1 MSMKEVVN
9 LIEKHVNER
18 KIDRHQGLN
27 VLLDFLVEMFD
38 RNHFEKNNFIDNCKI
53 QAKKEPCLYKVAMI
67 WMDRVATAMESG
79 GWIDF
84 FGEIYEEMYQSNR
97 KASTL
102 GQFFT
107 PPSVCDIM
115 SELSVPVYGRIN
127 DSACGSGRTLL
138 ASASASR
145 FSRSNVYFG
154 EDIDIVSVKMCAL
167 NLMIHGCRGFVLQH
181 DSIVEKEIFDFG
193 FRINDICYPIQ
204 TPFYSLT
211 KIKMTKK
218 DLKKNTDKQMTQLNL
233 FY

>member
-1 MSMKEVVN
+1 MKEVVN

-38 RNHFEKNNFIDNCKI
+38 RIHFEENNFIDNCKI

-67 WMDRVATAMESG
+67 WMDKVATAMERG

-107 PPSVCDIM
+107 PPSVCDMI

-154 EDIDIVSVKMCAL
+154 EDIDSVSVKMCAL

-181 DSIVEKEIFDFG
+181 DSIVEQEMFDFG
-193 FRINDICYPIQ
+193 FRINDIRYPIQ

-218 DLKKNTDKQMTQLNL
+218 DFKKNTDKQMTQLNL

>member
-1 MSMKEVVN
+1 MKEVVN

-27 VLLDFLVEMFD
+27 VLLEFLVELFD

-67 WMDRVATAMESG
+67 WMDKVDTAMESG

-107 PPSVCDIM
+107 PPSVCDMM

-154 EDIDIVSVKMCAL
+154 EDIDSVSVKMCAL

-181 DSIVEKEIFDFG
+181 DSIIEKEMFDFG
-193 FRINDICYPIQ
+193 FRINDIRYPIQ

-218 DLKKNTDKQMTQLNL
+218 DLKRNTDKQMTQLNL

>member
-1 MSMKEVVN
+1 MKEVVN

-27 VLLDFLVEMFD
+27 VLLDFLVELFD

-67 WMDRVATAMESG
+67 WMDKVDTAMESG

-115 SELSVPVYGRIN
+115 SEISVPVYGRIN

-154 EDIDIVSVKMCAL
+154 EDIDSVSVKMCAL

-181 DSIVEKEIFDFG
+181 DSIIEKEMFDFG
-193 FRINDICYPIQ
+193 FRINDIRYPIQ

-218 DLKKNTDKQMTQLNL
+218 DLKRNTDKQMTQLNL

>member
-1 MSMKEVVN
+1 MKEVVN

-27 VLLDFLVEMFD
+27 VLLDFLVELFD

-67 WMDRVATAMESG
+67 WMDKVDTAMESG

-115 SELSVPVYGRIN
+115 SEISVPVYGRIN

-154 EDIDIVSVKMCAL
+154 EDIDSVSVKMCAL

-181 DSIVEKEIFDFG
+181 DSIIEKEMFDFG
-193 FRINDICYPIQ
+193 FRINDIRYPIQ

-218 DLKKNTDKQMTQLNL
+218 DLKRNTDKQMTLLNL

>member
-1 MSMKEVVN
+1 MKEVVN

-53 QAKKEPCLYKVAMI
+53 QDKKEPCLYKVAMI
-67 WMDRVATAMESG
+67 WMDKVATAMESG

-107 PPSVCDIM
+107 PQSVCDIM

-154 EDIDIVSVKMCAL
+154 EDIDSVSVKMCAL

-181 DSIVEKEIFDFG
+181 DSIVEKEMFDFG
-193 FRINDICYPIQ
+193 FRINDIRYPIQ

>member
-1 MSMKEVVN
+1 MKEVVK

-27 VLLDFLVEMFD
+27 VLLDFMVDLFD
-38 RNHFEKNNFIDNCKI
+38 SSHFEKRNGFYDHCKI
-53 QAKKEPCLYKVAMI
+53 QAQKEPYLYQVTLIWLGKVSQAI
-67 WMDRVATAMESG
+67 EEGS
-79 GWIDF
+79 WIDF

-107 PPSVCDIM
+107 PPSVCDMM
-115 SELSVPVYGRIN
+115 SELSDPVYGRIN

-138 ASASASR
+138 ASASASG

-154 EDIDIVSVKMCAL
+154 EDIDSVSVKMCAL

-181 DSIVEKEIFDFG
+181 DSIVEMEMFDFG
-193 FRINDICYPIQ
+193 FRINDIRYPIQ

-218 DLKKNTDKQMTQLNL
+218 DLKRNTDKQMTQLNL